1 VSHAYIS
8 AEHHPA
14 VTDEIEERLNFTK
27 LFKFET
33 KFVAI
38 GLILNA
44 RKSGRLMKLGGVSE
58 PSRIQVTYL
67 NVANEERTTRPLTL
81 QSFFN

>member
-8 AEHHPA
+8 AEDHPA
-14 VTDEIEERLNFTK
+14 VTDEIEERLNFTE

-38 GLILNA
+38 GLILKCA
-44 RKSGRLMKLGGVSE
+44 KVRSVS
-58 PSRIQVTYL
+58 
-67 NVANEERTTRPLTL
+67 
-81 QSFFN
+81 